1 MSENKPQT
9 FRLSEE
15 AAAKFKQISD
25 EYGYTQAQTFDNL
38 LRVFELQDAKTHL
51 PDLERNINE
60 FDAHAQRLVKLYIET
75 LEQNRNMED
84 IIRDEFQKRLANSEA
99 TIIELRDK
107 NTLNQ
112 ATIKDYETRL
122 KQRDDINAT
131 IEHQLDVT
139 NEQNRTLNALVA
151 EYKDKNDTLSG
162 LLTEYKQYK
171 EDVVEMRKLL
181 EDKSDTLLKL
191 QSQVATLEK
200 DNQGLQQTMDT
211 MAKDNDNHIETLT
224 QKHQQQ
230 LTHLNERHT
239 NQLELTKNQ
248 LMVDKRS
255 EILAVKESLQS
266 EIETLHKEYRQQIRD
281 LLVELRN
288 NDADDDVDLI

>member
-1 MSENKPQT
+1 MSETKPQT
-9 FRLSEE
+9 FRLSED

-25 EYGYTQAQTFDNL
+25 QFGYTQAQTFDNL

-51 PDLERNINE
+51 PDQERQIDE

-99 TIIELRDK
+99 TIIELREK

-112 ATIKDYETRL
+112 ATIKDYEAKL
-122 KQRDDINAT
+122 KQKDDINAT
-131 IEHQLDVT
+131 VEHQLDVT
-139 NEQNRTLNALVA
+139 NGQNRTLNALVD

-171 EDVVEMRKLL
+171 DDVIDMRKLL
-181 EDKSDTLLKL
+181 EDKSDTLLEL

-211 MAKDNDNHIETLT
+211 MIKDNSAYIESLN
-224 QKHQQQ
+224 QQHQQQ
-230 LTHLNERHT
+230 LNDIKERHN
-239 NQLELTKNQ
+239 NQLQ
-248 LMVDKRS
+248 LVKSQLAVEKRS

-266 EIETLHKEYRQQIRD
+266 EIEALHKDYRQQIRD

-288 NDADDDVDLI
+288 NDTDDDVDLI